1 MRGTEG
7 GSSSGEEKKQVIVI
21 IFVFGNFH
29 KFPQKVV
36 DDCAKA
42 FYGAL
47 KYYRVSV
54 V

>member
-7 GSSSGEEKKQVIVI
+7 GSISGEEEKQVIVI

-36 DDCAKA
+36 DDGAKA
-42 FYGAL
+42 FYGNL
-47 KYYRVSV
+47 QHHSVSV